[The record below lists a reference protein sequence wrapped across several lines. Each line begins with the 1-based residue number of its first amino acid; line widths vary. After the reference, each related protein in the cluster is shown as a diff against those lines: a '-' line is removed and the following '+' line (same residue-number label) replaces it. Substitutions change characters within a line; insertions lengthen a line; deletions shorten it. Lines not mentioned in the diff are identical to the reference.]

1 MGSLTAQAARAQAY
15 AALSGAVGAGLHCGG
30 ASVFSRGADPHTALP
45 SRKLSAR
52 TQAHVFLSAPNEA
65 KEPRRQG
72 ASFRIAE
79 QRPVADDVRRV
90 MSSPRGGAH

>member
-1 MGSLTAQAARAQAY
+1 MGSLTAQAARAQAC
-15 AALSGAVGAGLHCGG
+15 AALPESVGAGLHYGG

-52 TQAHVFLSAPNEA
+52 TRAHVFLSAPNGA

-72 ASFRIAE
+72 ASFRVGG
-79 QRPVADDVRRV
+79 QRPAADDARRI
-90 MSSPRGGAH
+90 MSSPRGCVH

>member
-45 SRKLSAR
+45 SQTLSAR
-52 TQAHVFLSAPNEA
+52 TRAHAFLSAPNEA

-72 ASFRIAE
+72 ASLRVGE
-79 QRPVADDVRRV
+79 QRPAADDASRGT
-90 MSSPRGGAH
+90 SSPHGGAH